1 VRESLAV
8 ALRVLRTEGPR
19 AALERAW
26 DRWREARRRGS
37 FTALGSL
44 AGVPAGCRV
53 PVLNLAATAPA
64 PRLGGIQGQLLRRL
78 EAERE
83 LRPIAL
89 LYPEGQG
96 RQRLEGPEGW
106 QPSGGWRLE
115 LESGGQRFAVSWP
128 GDGARPAG
136 AGASPPADD
145 QPGSAA
151 LAHAVAAA
159 ARAVGARA
167 VQVEGLAGLPLG
179 ALARLRDEGF
189 GLILAVHDFA
199 AFCPRPHLLERTE
212 PPRFCHFS
220 REPRRCLSCLRHDW
234 PHLGE
239 GFQARRRGLAGELMR
254 EAAAVVYP
262 SDYLRRAHRDL
273 FAGLDPA
280 RERVIEPAAAE
291 SGRRRRLPAA
301 GAAPHGPHGSDDAP
315 GSRGWHG
322 SGGRQGSQGPQ
333 DSQGPPGSRG
343 RHDSE
348 GPPGSQD
355 AHDSPS
361 VHGPREPLRHAA
373 FVGRVDAGK
382 GAEVFAEAVER
393 LRLGGGTPGLRF
405 SVFGGAGD
413 FGLLRRLRRLPG
425 VRVRG
430 YYRDG
435 SLPGRLAAS
444 GVELALLLSIV
455 PESYGLT
462 FDECAAAG
470 VPVVAFSHGA
480 LGERVA
486 AAGGLLLPAPAGLP
500 SDAAALAALLARL
513 ASGEQAL
520 PAPPAVPPGRSPRA
534 AAEAWAR
541 LYAELGLSG

>member
-1 VRESLAV
+1 VSGSLPV
-8 ALRVLRTEGPR
+8 ALRVLRAEGPR

-26 DRWREARRRGS
+26 DRRREARRRGS

-44 AGVPAGCRV
+44 AGVPAGFRV

-64 PRLGGIQGQLLRRL
+64 PRLGGVQGQLLRRL
-78 EAERE
+78 EAERV

-89 LYPEGQG
+89 LYPEGQE
-96 RQRLEGPEGW
+96 RQ
-106 QPSGGWRLE
+106 RLE
-115 LESGGQRFAVSWP
+115 LESGGRRLAVSWP
-128 GDGARPAG
+128 VDGARQAG
-136 AGASPPADD
+136 AGSSPPAEDEA
-145 QPGSAA
+145 GSAA
-151 LAHAVAAA
+151 LARAVAAA

-189 GLILAVHDFA
+189 ELILAVHDFA
-199 AFCPRPHLLERTE
+199 AFCLRPHLLERTE
-212 PPRFCHFS
+212 PARFCHFS
-220 REPRRCLSCLRHDW
+220 REPLRCLSCLRHDW
-234 PHLGE
+234 PHLDE
-239 GFQARRRGLAGELMR
+239 GFQARRRGLAGDLLR

-280 RERVIEPAAAE
+280 RERVIEPAAAGG
-291 SGRRRRLPAA
+291 GRRRRLPAA
-301 GAAPHGPHGSDDAP
+301 GAAPHGPHSSDDAP

-322 SGGRQGSQGPQ
+322 SPGRQGSQGPQ
-333 DSQGPPGSRG
+333 DLQGPPGSRG
-343 RHDSE
+343 RHNSE
-348 GPPGSQD
+348 GPPDSQG
-355 AHDSPS
+355 P
-361 VHGPREPLRHAA
+361 HGAQGPHGQRGPLRHAA
-373 FVGRVDAGK
+373 FVGRVDTGK
-382 GAEVFAEAVER
+382 GGEVFAEAVER
-393 LRLGGGTPGLRF
+393 LRRAGEAPSLRF

-413 FGLLRRLRRLPG
+413 SGLLSRLRRLSG

-444 GVELALLLSIV
+444 RVELALLLSIV

-462 FDECAAAG
+462 LDECAAAS
-470 VPVVAFSHGA
+470 VPAVAFAHGA

-520 PAPPAVPPGRSPRA
+520 PAPPAIPPGRSPRA

-541 LYAELGLSG
+541 LYAELGLSA